1 MIISICL
8 TALSIRD
15 YNMDTTANTSARYA
29 CWCRCA
35 IVSLALVFAPMSL
48 AQDTP
53 LPINEDM
60 IELSLPPEV
69 ELSLLIQIIS
79 EELGL
84 QVMSDD
90 RVGNQRVRLLIP
102 GPIPRDSLR
111 GLLESTLRMKGLALI
126 EGDEPGWLRVAQ
138 AQDLVDISP
147 RISQGPDNADDA
159 PPSAILTRVFELE
172 HVDAQRANEV
182 IAPFLTEPGGNVM
195 LIGEQRMLIVT
206 DYASNVGRI
215 EELLALIDHPGKEVE
230 VRFRL
235 IVNLEARQAA
245 DELQRIL
252 QAQQRASGSPPNQ
265 LPGLGGIEIVQQE
278 RTNQLVL
285 IGPAEAIATADQ
297 LLESIDVALG
307 LETRIYRFR
316 TASPERVTTLVEHLI
331 DEVSRERFFRSVVDE
346 DNGLLIVTTTQA
358 IHEQVAA
365 IQRDLDREIEA
376 VQPVVRYY
384 KLLNAKADEVFAT
397 LAEMQGVGLGYYGD
411 EEWRSGRTDNSN
423 RPSSDGER
431 LSETDLRE
439 DNSDAPIWIDPTQPD
454 RRRNPR
460 RRDSL
465 DRERASQGSP
475 FASGINTGDANIVV
489 NPGTNTIIISATD
502 DRQNYYADIIKHLD
516 RRRPQVMIEV
526 TLVALSV
533 ADGQSVGV
541 EISRFGDDDD
551 DPRIISFSSFGLND
565 SSGGSGSTPALLNAS
580 LGFNGAIISGD
591 IADVVIKALRTD
603 GRTEVI
609 SAPKILVNDNASG
622 TLTSVTD
629 APFASINASNTV
641 SSTSFG
647 GFESAGTTI
656 NVTPQISEGDHLKL
670 TYSIELSTFGEG
682 GSETTPPP
690 RQRQQISSEVTI
702 PDGHTIIVGGL
713 KRNDLTETVSRIPIL
728 GEIPWLEYLFS
739 SRSNNASEATLFV
752 FIRPIILRDDAFEDL
767 KYLSSRDLEQAGLPQ
782 DYPTSTPLLITPGS

>member
-1 MIISICL
+1 MQATHGTSVGRGKRAIGFSFIIF
-8 TALSIRD
+8 LS
-15 YNMDTTANTSARYA
+15 
-29 CWCRCA
+29 
-35 IVSLALVFAPMSL
+35 LVLIAFPVI
-48 AQDTP
+48 AQEAADAD
-53 LPINEDM
+53 EDM
-60 IELSLPPEV
+60 IELNLPPEV

-79 EELGL
+79 EELEL

-102 GPIPRDSLR
+102 GPIPRSSLR

-126 EGDEPGWLRVAQ
+126 EGDEPGWLRVTEAK
-138 AQDLVDISP
+138 DLIDIAP
-147 RISQGPDNADDA
+147 LISEGPEDA
-159 PPSAILTRVFELE
+159 GDVPPSTILTRVFEFE
-172 HVDAQRANEV
+172 HVDAQRANDV
-182 IAPFLTEPGGNVM
+182 IAPFLTKPGGNAM

-215 EELLALIDHPGKEVE
+215 EELIALIDRPRQEVE

-252 QAQQRASGSPPNQ
+252 QAQQRAGGNTAQAQSPGPGS
-265 LPGLGGIEIVQQE
+265 GGIEIVQQE

-285 IGPAEAIATADQ
+285 IGPPEVIAAADE
-297 LLESIDVALG
+297 LLDLIDVALG

-346 DNGLLIVTTTQA
+346 GNGLLIVTTTPA

-376 VQPVVRYY
+376 AQPVVRYY
-384 KLLNAKADEVFAT
+384 KLLNAKAEEVFAT
-397 LAEMQGVGLGYYGD
+397 IAEMRGVGLDLYPG
-411 EEWRSGRTDNSN
+411 EEWQSEHAPGRDPHAAVPLEGQSPATQQPDG
-423 RPSSDGER
+423 SSEP
-431 LSETDLRE
+431 
-439 DNSDAPIWIDPTQPD
+439 PIWFDPTQPD
-454 RRRNPR
+454 RRRGDRSQGLLSQNRPR
-460 RRDSL
+460 RGAPL
-465 DRERASQGSP
+465 
-475 FASGINTGDANIVV
+475 ASGIDTGDANIVV
-489 NPGTNTIIISATD
+489 NPGTNTIIISATE
-502 DRQNYYADIIKHLD
+502 DRQDYYAQIIRQLD

-526 TLVALSV
+526 TIVAVSV
-533 ADGQSVGV
+533 SDGQSVGV
-541 EISRFGDDDD
+541 EISRFGDEDD

-565 SSGGSGSTPALLNAS
+565 SSGGSGGAGTPALLNAS

-603 GRTEVI
+603 GQTEVI
-609 SAPKILVNDNASG
+609 AAPKILVNDNASG

-647 GFESAGTTI
+647 GFESAGLTI
-656 NVTPQISEGDHLKL
+656 NMSPQISEGNHLKL

-682 GSETTPPP
+682 GSATTPPP

-713 KRNDLTETVSRIPIL
+713 KRNDLTETITRVPIL
-728 GEIPWLEYLFS
+728 GQIPWLEYLFS
-739 SRSNNASEATLFV
+739 SRSNNASDATLFV

-767 KYLSSRDLEQAGLPQ
+767 KYLSSRELDLAGLPQ
-782 DYPTSTPLLITPGS
+782 DYPSSSPLLMAPGN